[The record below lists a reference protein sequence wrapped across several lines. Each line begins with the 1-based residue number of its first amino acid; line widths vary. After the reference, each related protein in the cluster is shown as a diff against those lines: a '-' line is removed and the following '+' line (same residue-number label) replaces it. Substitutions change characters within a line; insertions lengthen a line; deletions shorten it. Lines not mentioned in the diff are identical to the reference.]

1 MVSGMRLARR
11 KDIVSRPPEKIL
23 STAAVEPVLDH
34 VRSIIMQIDPTQ
46 LTGNR
51 ENVNY
56 KLIYY
61 TISFN

>member
-11 KDIVSRPPEKIL
+11 KDMVSRPPEKIR
-23 STAAVEPVLDH
+23 STATAEPVLDH
-34 VRSIIMQIDPTQ
+34 VRDVIMQNDPTQ

-56 KLIYY
+56 KPI
-61 TISFN
+61 